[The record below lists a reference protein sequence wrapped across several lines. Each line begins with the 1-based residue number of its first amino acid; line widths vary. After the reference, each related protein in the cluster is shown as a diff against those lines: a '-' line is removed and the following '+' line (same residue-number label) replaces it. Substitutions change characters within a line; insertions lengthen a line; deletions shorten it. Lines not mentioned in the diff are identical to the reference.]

1 MCCRPQQA
9 VEQIAVVI
17 RAMGNGVDRLV
28 SSVAM
33 VGVPTVPAYAR
44 ALDLDDARVRDF
56 LFEGARRE
64 GFDIPVDNSICG
76 AVWDSDNETH
86 VRAWLA

>member
-1 MCCRPQQA
+1 MCGRPQV
-9 VEQIAVVI
+9 VEQVVVVI
-17 RAMGNGVDRLV
+17 RSMGNGVDRLL
-28 SSVAM
+28 SSVVM
-33 VGVPTVPAYAR
+33 VGVPTVPTYAR

-64 GFDIPVDNSICG
+64 GFDIPVDNSMCG